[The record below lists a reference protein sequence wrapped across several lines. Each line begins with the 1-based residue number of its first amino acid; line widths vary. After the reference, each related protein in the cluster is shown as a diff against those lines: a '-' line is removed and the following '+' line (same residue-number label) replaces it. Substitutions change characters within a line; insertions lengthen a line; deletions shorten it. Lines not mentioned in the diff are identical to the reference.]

1 MKKTFLLTDAK
12 KDPQRVLDSI
22 KHNIRKY
29 IKREKRKPLPKDSN
43 FWKIDCKFGKT
54 EESSVEIRFEDVMKN
69 ISEASEQN
77 LESFYIELIAQP
89 GTMNF
94 KKKERVEAEV
104 QEEELEEGDMPE
116 DIMEEAEIELEDTK

>member
-1 MKKTFLLTDAK
+1 MKKTFLLTDTK

-29 IKREKRKPLPKDSN
+29 IKREKRKDLPEGSN
-43 FWKIDCKFGKT
+43 FWKINCKFGKT
-54 EESSVEIRFEDVMKN
+54 EESAVEVRFEDIMKN

-77 LESFYIELIAQP
+77 LDSFYIELIAEA

-94 KKKERVEAEV
+94 KKKEKVEEDI
-104 QEEELEEGDMPE
+104 DMPE
-116 DIMEEAEIELEDTK
+116 DIMEEDEIAIEDDN

>member
-29 IKREKRKPLPKDSN
+29 IKREKRKDLPEDSN
-43 FWKIDCKFGKT
+43 FWKINCKFGNT
-54 EESSVEIRFEDVMKN
+54 EENAVEIRFEDIMKN
-69 ISEASEQN
+69 INDASEQN
-77 LESFYIELIAQP
+77 WDKFYIELIAEA

-94 KKKERVEAEV
+94 KKKEVI
-104 QEEELEEGDMPE
+104 EENTLVDEEILNASLIE
-116 DIMEEAEIELEDTK
+116 DESK